1 MLLLFLHNIIETLD
15 SKLILKIVTN
25 SANKNRYN
33 NIIQTYLDEAYMVLL
48 KWNLSRL
55 YIVTYGPSTLH
66 IINHGIYRS
75 DGGLFIQVKIKYMVV
90 IILGH

>member
-1 MLLLFLHNIIETLD
+1 MHMVKYINRIFIHVIITMLLLFLHNIIETLD

-48 KWNLSRL
+48 K
-55 YIVTYGPSTLH
+55 
-66 IINHGIYRS
+66 
-75 DGGLFIQVKIKYMVV
+75 
-90 IILGH
+90 